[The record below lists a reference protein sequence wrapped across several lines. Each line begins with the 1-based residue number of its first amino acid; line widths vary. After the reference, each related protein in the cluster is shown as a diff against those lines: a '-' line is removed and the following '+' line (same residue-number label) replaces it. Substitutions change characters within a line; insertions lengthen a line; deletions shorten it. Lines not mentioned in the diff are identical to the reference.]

1 MENSYPYTW
10 EPLSAEDDA
19 TVKRCFGDLGI
30 AQELVRSKP
39 ELMTMRANP
48 SFKDHCDKVRNIKVR
63 PDDVWVVTHPK
74 CGTTW
79 TQEMTWHIMNGVKLE
94 ETKKD
99 LFERSPFIDLP
110 NLRKY
115 SKSEVDKF
123 FDEDLEALPSPRLIK
138 THYPFE
144 LLPPNLLDTCK
155 VLYVC
160 RNVKDAAVSYFHHES
175 LMKSHD
181 LRCDFITYA
190 REIYR
195 PGLCLYGGFFEM
207 LESGWKRREH
217 PNIMFFWYEDLKQDQ
232 EGMLRKIAN
241 FTGFALTEDQI
252 QRLNEHMKFDNYQKS
267 SSLNK
272 NKNWHEGKGQFIRK
286 GIVGDWMNHF
296 TPELNKEYNCWIR
309 ENLDRIG
316 VNDETVRSYFTLE
329 VEF

>member
-1 MENSYPYTW
+1 
-10 EPLSAEDDA
+10 
-19 TVKRCFGDLGI
+19 
-30 AQELVRSKP
+30 
-39 ELMTMRANP
+39 MRANP
-48 SFKDHCDKVRNIKVR
+48 SIKEQCSRVRNIKVR

-99 LFERSPFIDLP
+99 LFERSPFIDMP
-110 NLRKY
+110 MIRNY
-115 SKSEVDKF
+115 SEAELDKF
-123 FDEDLEALPSPRLIK
+123 FDKDLEALPSPRLIK

-144 LLPPNLLDTCK
+144 LLPPDLLDTCK

-160 RNVKDAAVSYFHHES
+160 RNVKDAVVSYFHHES

-190 REIYR
+190 REIYQ
-195 PGLCLYGGFFEM
+195 PGLCLHGGFFEM
-207 LESGWKRREH
+207 LESGWKRRNH
-217 PNIMFFWYEDLKQDQ
+217 PNMMFYWYEELKQDQ
-232 EGMLRKIAN
+232 EGMLRKIAD
-241 FTGFALTEDQI
+241 FTGFDLTEEEI

-267 SSLNK
+267 SSLNVK
-272 NKNWHEGKGQFIRK
+272 SPNWQGNGQFIRK

-296 TPELNKEYNCWIR
+296 TPELNKEYNNWIR

-316 VNDETVRSYFTLE
+316 IIDEIVRSYFTLD